1 MIKLIATDL
10 DNTLLDSEKKVSAES
25 VRLLKKCH
33 KAGVSF
39 AIATGR
45 SLYSAEA
52 IAGQIGIEHWSI
64 CYNGALI
71 TDPVSG
77 ETIFSD
83 ALDEATVRD
92 VVCFCHER
100 GLYMQM
106 YDDNVITVEALRT
119 DQHPDPDLKY
129 APHKEIGDF
138 LKYPYFP
145 TPKIL
150 IAAGTRVPEFQA
162 ELESI
167 FGDRLY
173 IAQSEAHLI
182 EIMSPGV
189 DKGAAM
195 RRLATHLGLDRSEII
210 AFGDNTNDIPLLE
223 NAGISV
229 AVANSVEELKRVATY
244 VAEGERNLGFDEG
257 IRRFVLPRRRF
268 LRRNKP
274 GE

>member
-10 DNTLLDSEKKVSAES
+10 DNTLLDSRKKVSAKS
-25 VRLLKKCH
+25 VRLLKKCAD
-33 KAGVSF
+33 AGISF

-52 IAGQIGIEHWSI
+52 VAEKIGIPHWSV

-71 TDPVSG
+71 TDPSSG

-83 ALDEATVRD
+83 ALDEGTVRE
-92 VVCFCHER
+92 VVSFCHER

-106 YDDNVITVEALRT
+106 YDDNVITVESLRL
-119 DQHPDPDLKY
+119 DQHPDPDLKF
-129 APHKEIGDF
+129 APHREIGDF
-138 LKYPYFP
+138 LEHPFFP

-150 IAAGTRVPEFQA
+150 IAAGTKVPEVQA
-162 ELESI
+162 ELKSV

-173 IAQSEAHLI
+173 MAQSESHLI
-182 EIMSPGV
+182 EIMNHGV

-195 RRLATHLGLDRSEII
+195 RRLAAHLGLDKSEII

-229 AVANSVEELKRVATY
+229 AVANSVEELKRIATY
-244 VAEGERNLGFDEG
+244 VAEGERDLGFNEG
-257 IRRFVLPRRRF
+257 IRKFVLT
-268 LRRNKP
+268 
-274 GE
+274 